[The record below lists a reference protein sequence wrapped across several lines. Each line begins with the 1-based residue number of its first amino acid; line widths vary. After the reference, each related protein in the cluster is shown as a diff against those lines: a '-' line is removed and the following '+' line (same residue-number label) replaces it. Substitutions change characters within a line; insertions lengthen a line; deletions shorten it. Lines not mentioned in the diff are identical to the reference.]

1 VINISVSLQDVNAN
15 CTCLRPFK
23 WSNDNISSQGEVHR
37 WSILGQTK
45 LSVLVS
51 VMADRSLTPEGDRES
66 KLCTVS
72 NNRPRLGSDSSYV
85 TLRETAKIK
94 HGIRKKNDRQKPS
107 KGQEKRSKDNRSV
120 KPNPSHLPNTE
131 CCNGLCI
138 HRLLQFLVLLVSV
151 CSLTIIILM
160 ILGIL
165 GPDHCTQCKDTG
177 EVYAAW
183 CWSILKSLGRQFS
196 KQYEKVCLIL
206 ACWS

>member
-1 VINISVSLQDVNAN
+1 
-15 CTCLRPFK
+15 
-23 WSNDNISSQGEVHR
+23 
-37 WSILGQTK
+37 
-45 LSVLVS
+45 
-51 VMADRSLTPEGDRES
+51 MADRFLTPEGDREL
-66 KLCTVS
+66 KLRTAS

-107 KGQEKRSKDNRSV
+107 KGQENRAGKDNSSV

-131 CCNGLCI
+131 CCNGLCV

-165 GPDHCTQCKDTG
+165 GPDHCTCKNTG
-177 EVYAAW
+177 KVYVAW
-183 CWSILKSLGRQFS
+183 CSGSILESLGRQFS
-196 KQYEKVCLIL
+196 KQYENFCLIL
-206 ACWS
+206 AWWFVLSSVFFSRTPL